1 MRSEEELLSLI
12 LEVAGADNR
21 IRAVLLNGSR
31 ANPNAAKDIFQ
42 DFDIVYV
49 VTEMSAFLRNHS
61 WVDKFGKRIILQLP
75 DEMTFG
81 DKDDHAFHYL
91 MLFEDGHR
99 IDLTLFPLG
108 KLSTQFKPDSQTI
121 LLLDKDRL
129 FENIPPAS
137 DSDYLIRRPTEK
149 EFGDCCNEFWWVST
163 YVAKGLWRKEITY
176 AKEMLEIPVRTMFL
190 KMIEWHIGVEHD
202 FAVSFGKAGR
212 NMKKYINAELYETV
226 LATYPDSDPRNI
238 WNALFLMTGLFSQ
251 LARKTAEALKFE
263 YNKQEEENVVEYLK
277 RVHGK

>member
-202 FAVSFGKAGR
+202 FTISFGKAGR
-212 NMKKYINAELYETV
+212 NMKKYISAELYENV